1 MRTGLHFMWT
11 TPEERAVV
19 HATISLTRKQQR
31 HNRKLAARPRV
42 QHSAIDDAGPPQ
54 ALHAGDVI
62 EYFSR
67 AFVWGDSRGFRRAVV
82 TSVDGGSSGN
92 FPISVDTAEAM
103 PTDTMVKLIKARSSK
118 LVAGLWRKQRTFRL
132 LPGTFV
138 APNRAGAL
146 KTALEGAVTA
156 ACEAVREALEDA
168 CGEIV
173 PETPQSSVCSSPD
186 RVSGSE
192 DVHAPSVHDSANLA
206 PPHSGGAFATSWPNA
221 AREESFVRS
230 SVDEIVGFVSSEED
244 RELQVASAGDQPSS
258 VSDRKAAAYM
268 RAIPN
273 RHARDKIRHQ
283 ASKKRAQWHVP
294 RSRKRRHLA
303 KCAIPRSG
311 SVIYHAKAFKPVK
324 FEALM
329 KSPEVMKEVE
339 KLHDRRR
346 SYEEPSSKKG
356 YPYCRTV
363 QWPDEVG
370 QLTTCKRNGV
380 KFPDIGSFNPCSCF
394 GDCFLDTC
402 SNVASASVCTPN
414 YCKLGARCSNAPR
427 TLDTLKLFDT
437 GRVGLSVYTTT
448 ALDVGDVI
456 GEYCAELTEFAAS
469 LKPNAA
475 FVEQQT
481 RSRVRVLV
489 KMLKN
494 VKAGAQVTVHYGN
507 ERWFKCACDGCWVN
521 RTEIGGDSE
530 EE

>member
-1 MRTGLHFMWT
+1 
-11 TPEERAVV
+11 
-19 HATISLTRKQQR
+19 
-31 HNRKLAARPRV
+31 
-42 QHSAIDDAGPPQ
+42 
-54 ALHAGDVI
+54 
-62 EYFSR
+62 
-67 AFVWGDSRGFRRAVV
+67 
-82 TSVDGGSSGN
+82 
-92 FPISVDTAEAM
+92 
-103 PTDTMVKLIKARSSK
+103 MVKLIKARSIK
-118 LVAGLWRKQRTFRL
+118 PVAGLWRKLRTFQL
-132 LPGTFV
+132 VPGTFV

-146 KTALEGAVTA
+146 KTALEGAVTT

-186 RVSGSE
+186 RVSG
-192 DVHAPSVHDSANLA
+192 
-206 PPHSGGAFATSWPNA
+206 
-221 AREESFVRS
+221 FVTS
-230 SVDEIVGFVSSEED
+230 SVDEIVDLVSSEED

-283 ASKKRAQWHVP
+283 VSKKRAQWHVP
-294 RSRKRRHLA
+294 RSRKLRHLA
-303 KCAIPRSG
+303 KSAITRSG
-311 SVIYHAKAFKPVK
+311 SVIYHAKAFKTVK

-339 KLHDRRR
+339 KLHARRR

-356 YPYCRTV
+356 RPYCRTV
-363 QWPDEVG
+363 QWPAEVE

-380 KFPDIGSFNPCSCF
+380 KFPDIGSFDPCSCF

-402 SNVASASVCTPN
+402 SNVASASFCTPN

-437 GRVGLSVYTTT
+437 SRVGLGVYTTT

-456 GEYCAELTEFAAS
+456 GEYCGELTEFAAVVEGQPAQA
-469 LKPNAA
+469 LKHNSGYTMLYNAKSVLGNYVYVDA
-475 FVEQQT
+475 LSI
-481 RSRVRVLV
+481 RGAADPLPSAVLV

-507 ERWFKCACDGCWVN
+507 ERWFKCACDGCWLN

-530 EE
+530 EGCDHSLICLWAGAH